1 MISTLDKE
9 KCRVKNFIA
18 RHFFMQRTRGEYHTS
33 VNAVKH
39 HPSTIQAIATSR
51 NLRRSRFAS
60 ENFFA
65 ANIPKKIPQQRQI
78 AARMISAGIRNRA
91 GGCTCPELN
100 RKRPIAGNFHKAA
113 VKKMPWLPM
122 PACMDM
128 LFSGW
133 AFRQTALHQR
143 VTFFVVHI
151 EIRGIAFQQKRLF
164 PIIEQ
169 IANQGEGQL
178 ILADDAFVYSN
189 IKNGH
194 VHVTDSRL
202 MYRRQ

>member
-1 MISTLDKE
+1 MGNTGG
-9 KCRVKNFIA
+9 N
-18 RHFFMQRTRGEYHTS
+18 
-33 VNAVKH
+33 
-39 HPSTIQAIATSR
+39 PSFSR
-51 NLRRSRFAS
+51 DVYKRQSR
-60 ENFFA
+60 
-65 ANIPKKIPQQRQI
+65 P
-78 AARMISAGIRNRA
+78 
-91 GGCTCPELN
+91 T
-100 RKRPIAGNFHKAA
+100 AGNFHKAA

-194 VHVTDSRL
+194 VHVTDRCV
-202 MYRRQ
+202 

>member
-1 MISTLDKE
+1 
-9 KCRVKNFIA
+9 
-18 RHFFMQRTRGEYHTS
+18 
-33 VNAVKH
+33 
-39 HPSTIQAIATSR
+39 
-51 NLRRSRFAS
+51 
-60 ENFFA
+60 
-65 ANIPKKIPQQRQI
+65 
-78 AARMISAGIRNRA
+78 
-91 GGCTCPELN
+91 
-100 RKRPIAGNFHKAA
+100 
-113 VKKMPWLPM
+113 MPWLPK

-151 EIRGIAFQQKRLF
+151 ENRGIAFQQKRLV
-164 PIIEQ
+164 PINEQ

-178 ILADDAFVYSN
+178 FLADDAFVYSN

>member
-1 MISTLDKE
+1 MRRTDMRRTDR
-9 KCRVKNFIA
+9 CRTGRYRI
-18 RHFFMQRTRGEYHTS
+18 E
-33 VNAVKH
+33 
-39 HPSTIQAIATSR
+39 P
-51 NLRRSRFAS
+51 
-60 ENFFA
+60 
-65 ANIPKKIPQQRQI
+65 
-78 AARMISAGIRNRA
+78 
-91 GGCTCPELN
+91 
-100 RKRPIAGNFHKAA
+100 
-113 VKKMPWLPM
+113 
-122 PACMDM
+122 
-128 LFSGW
+128 
-133 AFRQTALHQR
+133 RQTALHQR